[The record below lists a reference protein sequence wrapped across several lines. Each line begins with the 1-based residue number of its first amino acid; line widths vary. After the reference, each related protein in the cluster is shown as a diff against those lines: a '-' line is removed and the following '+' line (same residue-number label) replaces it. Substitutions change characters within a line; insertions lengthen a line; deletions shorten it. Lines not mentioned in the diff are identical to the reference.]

1 MAAKKDIKKVD
12 KLFQD
17 FLAKAMPYLT
27 GENKKEVLDHL
38 NEEFRHVSKGK
49 AKKLVKRAE
58 KEFGVSLADQFKAIE
73 RAERGSWGR
82 RVSK

>member
-1 MAAKKDIKKVD
+1 MAAKKDIKEVNR
-12 KLFQD
+12 LFQD

-27 GENKKEVLDHL
+27 GKNKKDVLAHL
-38 NEEFRHVSKGK
+38 NDQFRHVSDGK

-73 RAERGSWGR
+73 RAERGAWGR
-82 RVSK
+82 RVSH